1 MSKNISK
8 SRDSFASKWGFIV
21 SCIGSAVGMGNI
33 WLFPTRVSKYGGG
46 TFLLPYFIC
55 VALLGL
61 TGVVGEMSFGRAMR
75 GGPTKAFGAALK
87 QRNMEEG
94 FGKALGFIPI
104 LSSLALAIGYAVVVG
119 WIFKYAFSSISGRLM
134 LPQNVDEYGEYFGKM
149 ATGFGNSFWQITG
162 LIACFLIMIFG
173 VSKGIERANKILMP
187 LFFLLF
193 LGLAVYIS
201 FQSGANAGYQYIFTI
216 DIKGLADPLIW
227 VFALGQAFF
236 SLSLAGSGT
245 LIYGSYLS
253 DEVNVVA
260 SAFTVAF
267 FDTVAAI
274 LASLVI
280 IPAMATTG
288 AKLDMGGPGLM
299 FVFLPHLFKGINGSR
314 ILVIIFFISVLFAAL
329 TSLINLFETPIAA
342 LEELFEIKRWQAVA
356 VIGTFGSMISIC
368 IQGIISSWM
377 DFVSIYLCPL
387 GAALSGIMF
396 FWVCKND
403 FVRNEINKNRNI
415 KTTGIVFTFLS
426 KYVFC
431 GITILVLILGIVFKG
446 IG

>member
-1 MSKNISK
+1 MNENISK

-75 GGPTKAFGAALK
+75 GGPTRAFGAALK

-119 WIFKYAFSSISGRLM
+119 WIFRYTFSSISGSIM
-134 LPQNVDEYGEYFGKM
+134 LPKSVDEYEAYFGGM
-149 ATGFGNSFWQITG
+149 ATSFGNSFWQIIG
-162 LIACFLIMIFG
+162 LIVCFLIMIFG
-173 VSKGIERANKILMP
+173 VSRGIERANKILMP

-193 LGLAVYIS
+193 MGLAVYIS
-201 FQSGANAGYQYIFTI
+201 FQTGAREGYKYIFTI
-216 DIKGLADPLIW
+216 NINGLADPLVW
-227 VFALGQAFF
+227 VFSLGQAFF

-260 SAFTVAF
+260 SAVTVAF
-267 FDTVAAI
+267 FDTVAAV

-299 FVFLPHLFKGINGSR
+299 FVFLPNLFKGIDGSR
-314 ILVIIFFISVLFAAL
+314 ILAIVFFISVLFAAL

-342 LEELFEIKRWQAVA
+342 LEELFEIRRWQAVFI
-356 VIGTFGSMISIC
+356 IGTFGSMISIC
-368 IQGIISSWM
+368 IQGIISHWM

-396 FWVCKND
+396 FWVCRGD
-403 FVRNEINKNRNI
+403 FVKSEINKSRNGR
-415 KTTGIVFTFLS
+415 KMGAVFIFLS

-431 GITILVLILGIVFKG
+431 TITILVLILGIVFKG